1 MALSMSRSARRRS
14 WRYIGTLVLFVGL
27 IGGWSWLWY
36 DTAGRAEIAIEGWRA
51 REAKAGRLYTC
62 GSQSIG
68 GYPFRIEVD
77 CDKAS
82 ALFRSNQAPVEIKT
96 SGILIAAQIYQPDL
110 LISEF
115 HGPLTIAEPG
125 QAPNIV
131 VNWKLAQSSVRGT
144 PVAPERV
151 SLVFDKPVVDRMTGG
166 VEQKLLQARHIEIH
180 GRIAEGSA
188 ANRPVVEIALRFD
201 QASAPGLHPAAVKPV
216 DADIIAVL
224 RGLNDFSPKPW
235 PQRFREMQA
244 AGGRID
250 ISQARVQQGETI
262 AIGGGSLS
270 LNADGRLEGQLRVT
284 IAGLEPFLTAIGAQ
298 QMVQTSPTMDRLSG
312 ALDRLAPGLGNVAR
326 QQIGA
331 NISTGINMI
340 GEQTTLEGK
349 RAVTLPLRF
358 DDGVVLLGAVA
369 LAAAYLPARRATR
382 IDPMVALRY
391 E

>member
-1 MALSMSRSARRRS
+1 MALSMSRSARWRS
-14 WRYIGTLVLFVGL
+14 WRYVGTLVLFVGL

-51 REAKAGRLYTC
+51 REAKVGRLYTC

-358 DDGVVLLGAVA
+358 EDGVILLGPIRIGDAPA
-369 LAAAYLPARRATR
+369 LF
-382 IDPMVALRY
+382 
-391 E
+391 